1 MSCCTNVLTPQE
13 EWLEGKN
20 LITEGRERTLK
31 INDLVRKE
39 PITMDINRARLFTE
53 SMKESEGQNLSLR
66 WAKAFAHVT
75 ESLPIYV
82 EPNYELIVG
91 KMTGRVGRFITIYP
105 ENDGPALLELRDSEK
120 RPVSPFKVAPEDIE
134 VIEKEIYPYWKD
146 KSFSKA
152 YAQAMPEETRRLI
165 FGEDKNNFSAQLAI
179 LSQSATARSSLNFNY
194 DAATLLKWGF
204 KGYQEL
210 AAEKLAQVQD
220 DPAKM
225 VKEGSFWEA
234 ALISAKACTTFIK
247 RYAEEA
253 RRVATTAT
261 NEKRKAELLQIA
273 DNCAWIAENP
283 ARDFRT
289 ALQLQWFQQI
299 LTRLEQNV
307 GGALGN
313 SRMDQHLLPYYEQD
327 IKNGTLTR
335 AEAKELFEC
344 YWLNLSQMIRGIVSS
359 STAKFFEAYAHFE
372 TVTIGGQTPDGDDAT
387 NELSYII
394 LESKHGFPTPYPDLA
409 ARVHSGSPEKF
420 LRACAEVIKEG
431 QGFPKLFNDEEIVP
445 LYVQK
450 GATMAQALDYAV
462 SGCTETRVV
471 NRETYNTGCASIN
484 LGAVMELTMNNGRI
498 KRLGDKVIT
507 IETGDPRTFKTYDE
521 FFAAY
526 RAQNEYILKNA
537 FIQQIVAD
545 KVKPQILAAPLTSL
559 FVGACRDAAVDIND
573 HVPNSIEEHFV
584 DSVGFATLIDSLTA
598 VKKLVFEDKVI
609 TMDGLLKALD
619 ADFEGYEVLRQQ
631 LLNAPKFGNGDAYA
645 DAVGRSVD
653 KVTSDYLASH
663 RGANGEFFSYRIVP
677 VTSHIPG
684 GKVVSAT
691 PDGRKAGEY
700 LSEGVSASHGAEGNG
715 PTGVLLSNKR
725 IKHEGNMERAAR
737 LLNVKLSPS
746 TMAGE
751 EGTRKL
757 VALIR
762 AWCDLKLWHVQFNV
776 INKDTLLK
784 AKEEPENYRDLI
796 VRVAGYSAY
805 FVDMSPTLQDELIGR
820 AELAV

>member
-1 MSCCTNVLTPQE
+1 MSCCPTVLTPQE
-13 EWLEGKN
+13 EWLQGKN
-20 LITEGRERTLK
+20 LITDGRDRTLK
-31 INDLVRKE
+31 INDLIRHE

-53 SMKESEGQNLSLR
+53 SMKETEGQNLSLR
-66 WAKAFAHVT
+66 WAKGFAHVC
-75 ESLPIYV
+75 ENLPIYV
-82 EPNYELIVG
+82 EPDYELIVG
-91 KMTGRVGRFITIYP
+91 KMTGRVGRFITLYP
-105 ENDGPALLELRDSEK
+105 ENDGPALLELRDSDK
-120 RPVSPFKVAPEDIE
+120 RPVSPFHVAPEDIE
-134 VIEKEIYPYWKD
+134 IIENEIYPYWKD

-152 YAQAMPEETRRLI
+152 YAQAMPEKTRRLI
-165 FGEDKNNFSAQLAI
+165 FGSDKNNFSAQLAI

-194 DAATLLKWGF
+194 DVETLLKIGF
-204 KGYQEL
+204 KGYQDL
-210 AAEKLAQVQD
+210 AAEKLAEAEK
-220 DPAKM
+220 DPALL
-225 VKEGSFWEA
+225 VKEGAFWEA
-234 ALISAKACTTFIK
+234 ALICAKACTTFIR

-253 RRVATTAT
+253 RCVAETVADP
-261 NEKRKAELLQIA
+261 KRKDELWLIA
-273 DNCAWIAENP
+273 DNCEWIAENP
-283 ARDFRT
+283 AKDFRT

-299 LTRLEQNV
+299 LARLEQNV

-327 IKNGTLTR
+327 IKNGSLTR
-335 AEAKELFEC
+335 AQAKELFEC

-450 GATMAQALDYAV
+450 GATMAEALDYAV

-471 NRETYNTGCASIN
+471 AKETYNTGCAAIN
-484 LGAVMELTMNNGRI
+484 LGAVMELTMNNGRV
-498 KRLGDKVIT
+498 KRLGDQLIT

-526 RAQNEYILKNA
+526 KAQNEYIIENA
-537 FIQQIVAD
+537 YIQQITAD
-545 KVKPQILAAPLTSL
+545 KIKPQILAAPLTSL
-559 FVGACRDAAVDIND
+559 FVKPCRDAAIDIND
-573 HVPNSIEEHFV
+573 HVPNSIEEHFI
-584 DSVGFATLIDSLTA
+584 DNVGFATLIDSLTA
-598 VKKLVFEDKVI
+598 IKKLVFEDKII
-609 TMDGLLKALD
+609 TMDELCKALD
-619 ADFEGYEVLRQQ
+619 ANFEGYEVLRQQ
-631 LLNAPKFGNGDAYA
+631 LLNAPKFGNGDPYA
-645 DAVGRSVD
+645 DEVGRSVD

-663 RGANGEFFSYRIVP
+663 RGMNGEFFSYRIVP

-700 LSEGVSASHGAEGNG
+700 LSEGVSASHGAENNG
-715 PTGVLLSNKR
+715 PTAVLVSNKR

-737 LLNVKLSPS
+737 LLNIKLSPAA
-746 TMAGE
+746 MAGE

-757 VALIR
+757 VSLIR
-762 AWCDLKLWHVQFNV
+762 TWCDLKLWHVQFNV
-776 INKDTLLK
+776 INKETLLE
-784 AKEEPENYRDLI
+784 AKEEPDHYRDLI
-796 VRVAGYSAY
+796 VRVAGYSAF
-805 FVDMSPTLQDELIGR
+805 FVDMSPTLQDELIER